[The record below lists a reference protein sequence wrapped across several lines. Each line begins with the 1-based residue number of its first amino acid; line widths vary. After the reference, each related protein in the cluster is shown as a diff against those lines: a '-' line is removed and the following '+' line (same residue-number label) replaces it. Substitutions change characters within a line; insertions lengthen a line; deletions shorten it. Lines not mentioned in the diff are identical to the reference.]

1 MRLHLQS
8 DIARLKRKMTLI
20 QAVINRGEAVHEK
33 ELEEQLD
40 LELADWRTR
49 VAEAV
54 ACLRHWE
61 SVARLLVR
69 SLRSLQKK
77 IPERSE
83 KEGRAKARR
92 LRPAQCPLCRRNR
105 ARSRYSSPPEA
116 CAGWLIPNR

>member
-1 MRLHLQS
+1 
-8 DIARLKRKMTLI
+8 MTLI

-40 LELADWRTR
+40 LELADWHTR

-83 KEGRAKARR
+83 KRVALKPVGFDQRNARCAAGTAHDRGIVRRRKRA
-92 LRPAQCPLCRRNR
+92 QD
-105 ARSRYSSPPEA
+105 
-116 CAGWLIPNR
+116 G